1 MSKLTSLCVYC
12 GAALGTN
19 PGHRAAARR
28 LGQMMAARGVGLIYG
43 GAQIGLMGALA
54 DAVTEGGGK
63 VTGIIPKHLDQREVG
78 HRGVTE
84 LLIVDSMHTRKRM
97 MFDMADA
104 FAILPGGLGTLDE
117 TFEMLTWRQLRLHDK
132 PIILVD
138 LDGYWQPLI
147 ALVDHAIAE
156 GFAPPPVRRLFTVV
170 PAIEAV
176 LDAIEAQPEPAV
188 PDAPAL
194 T

>member
-1 MSKLTSLCVYC
+1 MSQLTSLCVYC

-28 LGQMMAARGVGLIYG
+28 LGQMMAARGVTLIYG

-54 DAVTEGGGK
+54 DAVTEGGGR
-63 VTGIIPKHLDQREVG
+63 VIGIIPRHLDQREVG

-84 LLIVDSMHTRKRM
+84 LRIVDDMHTRKRM
-97 MFDMADA
+97 MFDIADA

-132 PIILVD
+132 PIALVD

-147 ALVDHAIAE
+147 GLIEHAIAE

-170 PAIEAV
+170 PAIEDV
-176 LDAIEAQPEPAV
+176 LDAIEAQPAPTV

>member
-1 MSKLTSLCVYC
+1 MTQLTSLCVYC
-12 GAALGTN
+12 GAALGAN
-19 PGHRAAARR
+19 PGHRTAARR
-28 LGQMMAARGVGLIYG
+28 LGQMMAARGVTLIYG

-54 DAVTEGGGK
+54 DAVTQGGGR
-63 VTGIIPKHLDQREVG
+63 VIGIIPRHLDQREVG

-84 LLIVDSMHTRKRM
+84 LRIVDSMHSRKRM
-97 MFDMADA
+97 MFDLADA

-132 PIILVD
+132 PIVLVD

-147 ALVDHAIAE
+147 ALIEHAIAE
-156 GFAPPPVRRLFTVV
+156 GFAPPPVRRLLTVV
-170 PAIEAV
+170 TEIDAV
-176 LDAIEAQPEPAV
+176 LESIAAQPEPAI
-188 PDAPAL
+188 PDAAAL

>member
-1 MSKLTSLCVYC
+1 MPTILS
-12 GAALGTN
+12 
-19 PGHRAAARR
+19 AARR